1 MELRHIRYFLAVAEE
16 KNISRAAARV
26 GIGQPP
32 LSLQIRDLEREV
44 GTRLF
49 HRIPQGVELTAAGTA
64 FYELVR
70 GMPVQVERAVAAAL
84 RAARGELGWL
94 RVGFTASA
102 SFNPVVATAI
112 RTFRR
117 AYPNVDMS
125 LEERQTTRLIDALNE
140 GELDAIFLTTG
151 EPYRFVPAGT
161 EGLQRRLLS
170 EEPLLAVVPTRH
182 TAARQDKLKLAA
194 LRDEPFIMFPRE
206 AGPTLFDTVITSCR
220 KVGFEPKIVQSAP
233 QLTSII
239 QLVAAEM
246 GVSLVP
252 ASMRQVQMKGV
263 TFKELYDTTAVAR
276 LALAWRRSD
285 ASQCLKNFIATAVA

>member
-1 MELRHIRYFLAVAEE
+1 
-16 KNISRAAARV
+16 
-26 GIGQPP
+26 
-32 LSLQIRDLEREV
+32 
-44 GTRLF
+44 
-49 HRIPQGVELTAAGTA
+49 
-64 FYELVR
+64 
-70 GMPVQVERAVAAAL
+70 
-84 RAARGELGWL
+84 
-94 RVGFTASA
+94 
-102 SFNPVVATAI
+102 
-112 RTFRR
+112 
-117 AYPNVDMS
+117 
-125 LEERQTTRLIDALNE
+125 
-140 GELDAIFLTTG
+140 
-151 EPYRFVPAGT
+151 
-161 EGLQRRLLS
+161 
-170 EEPLLAVVPTRH
+170 VVPSRH
-182 TAARQDKLKLAA
+182 AAARQDKLKLAA

-233 QLTSII
+233 QLISII